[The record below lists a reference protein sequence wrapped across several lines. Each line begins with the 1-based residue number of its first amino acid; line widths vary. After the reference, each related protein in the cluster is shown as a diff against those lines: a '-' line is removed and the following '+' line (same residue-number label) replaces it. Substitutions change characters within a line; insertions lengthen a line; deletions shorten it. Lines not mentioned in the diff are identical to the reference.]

1 MQKNENG
8 EIEESRTSSKA
19 EEDNDKVTELPEIPA
34 LQHLAK
40 QRPKRPKK
48 HASSRNVVKVNI
60 IISNSALISD
70 LRVKSNYSRH

>member
-8 EIEESRTSSKA
+8 DIEESRTSSKA
-19 EEDNDKVTELPEIPA
+19 EEDNDKVTELPEIPV